1 MNFIAK
7 AKQLYQ
13 KYKAAKD
20 YVDAI
25 NDLPPT
31 YKSEAEI
38 NGFCSGLG
46 MKQIVPDPVSKE
58 TIQRKLDKANKAEK
72 AWKDFCTKNNC

>member
-7 AKQLYQ
+7 AKQWYQ

-31 YKSEAEI
+31 YK
-38 NGFCSGLG
+38 
-46 MKQIVPDPVSKE
+46 MKQK
-58 TIQRKLDKANKAEK
+58 
-72 AWKDFCTKNNC
+72 